1 MELAG
6 EVGEDDECWWK
17 VKDMNIFIDT
27 NIWLSFYHFSSDD
40 LEELRKLGMLLEK
53 RSVRVHLPEQVVEEF
68 RRNREAKFVDAM
80 KRFKDEKLSDE
91 FPQLCRQ
98 YNPEYQEMRK
108 AIAAYRE
115 AKKRLLQ
122 QVEDHYGNEE
132 LKADQVIQELF
143 GKATKATVSQEI
155 IDRARLRMDK
165 GNPPG
170 KKGSFGDAINWECLL
185 ATLNPNCDLYFIAED
200 KDWRSAWD
208 EEDFEAFLKWEWK
221 SKNGGTI
228 KYFRRLSTFLKAMFP
243 DINLKD
249 EVEKEAAIKKL
260 CECRCFADSHIA
272 LDELAKFSSFSSDQ
286 ANTILRTVMTN
297 NQIYGISQD
306 WDINDNVRKIIDNH
320 SFDLDKN
327 HYDLYQKYFVQVEVH
342 RPRAKK

>member
-1 MELAG
+1 
-6 EVGEDDECWWK
+6 
-17 VKDMNIFIDT
+17 MNIFIDT

-40 LEELRKLGMLLEK
+40 LEELRKLGGLLEK
-53 RSVRVHLPEQVVEEF
+53 RSVRVHLPEQVIEEF

-80 KRFKDEKLSDE
+80 KRFKDERLSEE

-98 YNPEYQEMRK
+98 YNPEYQQMRD
-108 AIAAYRE
+108 AITAYRE

-122 QVEDHYGNEE
+122 QVENHYEKEE

-143 GKATKATVSQEI
+143 GKATTVRVSQEI
-155 IDRARLRMDK
+155 IDRARFRMDK

-200 KDWRSAWD
+200 KDWRSTWN
-208 EEDFEAFLKWEWK
+208 EEEFEAFLRWEWK

-260 CECRCFADSHIA
+260 GECGSFAASHAA
-272 LDELAKFSSFSSDQ
+272 LDELARFTSFSSDQ
-286 ANTILRTVMTN
+286 VNTILRIVTTN
-297 NQIYGISQD
+297 GQIYRISED

-320 SFDLDKN
+320 SFDLDQA
-327 HYDLYQKYFVQVEVH
+327 HYELYQKYFVQVEVQ
-342 RPRAKK
+342 RPKAKSETAIWPW

>member
-1 MELAG
+1 
-6 EVGEDDECWWK
+6 
-17 VKDMNIFIDT
+17 MNIFIDT

-40 LEELRKLGMLLEK
+40 LEELRKLGLLLEK
-53 RSVRVHLPEQVVEEF
+53 HTVRVHLPEQVIEEF

-98 YNPEYQEMRK
+98 YDREYRQMRE

-115 AKKRLLQ
+115 AKKLLLQ
-122 QVEDHYGNEE
+122 QVEDHYEKEE

-143 GKATKATVSQEI
+143 GKATKVKVSHDI
-155 IDRARLRMDK
+155 IDRAKLRMDK

-221 SKNGGTI
+221 SKNGGAI
-228 KYFRRLSTFLKAMFP
+228 KYFRRLSMFLKAMFP

-260 CECRCFADSHIA
+260 CECHNFAASHIA
-272 LDELAKFSSFSSDQ
+272 LEELAKFTSFSSDQ
-286 ANTILRTVMTN
+286 VNTILKEVTTN

-320 SFDLDKN
+320 SFDLDPA
-327 HYDLYQKYFVQVEVH
+327 HYELYRKYFVQVEVE
-342 RPRAKK
+342 RPKVK